1 MRKIFFDC
9 EVYVNYFL
17 ALFKTNDGR
26 KFKVSM
32 HDDVR
37 DADLKALR
45 SVLKNEL
52 VSFNGNHY
60 DLWVIGG
67 FLAGYS
73 NEQLKRLSDDIILK
87 DMRPWELSDAH
98 PMISI
103 PPTNHIDLVGV
114 TPLHASLKVYGC
126 RIHAPKLQD
135 LPIEPSSRIDS
146 EQAALLE
153 RYCENDVDVTAQIYQ
168 TLLPQ
173 IELREA
179 MSSEYGVDLRSKSDA
194 QIAEEILR
202 VKLKERGVEVRKRS
216 TEVKPFAYVPPDWVR
231 FDSPDLQ
238 KVLMRVKDA
247 RFSVNEKGSVVL
259 PDGVGS
265 EILFAGRTYK
275 LGIGGLH
282 SQEKQQVIVSDE
294 RKFFGE
300 LDVASFYP
308 SIILGQS
315 LFPEHLTERF
325 CEIYRE
331 IFDTRISAKHSG
343 DKVTADTLKIVLN
356 GSYGKFGSKY
366 SFLFSPELLIQTT
379 MTGQLSLLMLI
390 EQLVDVGAIVTS
402 ANTDGVN
409 VVFAK
414 HLAPKV
420 KEVKLNWEKTTG
432 FSLEWTPYSATF
444 SESVNSYVAIKPDGS
459 TKTKGLFEAG
469 SIRKGY
475 SAQICNEAIR
485 RHLVDGVAIEQT
497 IDDAQDMEDFLI
509 MRSVKGGAVWRD
521 EALGKV
527 VRWFVSTEGE
537 PIRYASNGNKVA
549 GSDGAYPMM
558 DMAPMPDHLDRAAY
572 VEMAKR
578 KLKRLGL

>member
-153 RYCENDVDVTAQIYQ
+153 RYCENDVDVTAQIYE

-216 TEVKPFAYVPPDWVR
+216 TEVEPFAYVPPDWVR

-238 KVLMRVKDA
+238 KVLVRVKDA
-247 RFSVNEKGSVVL
+247 RFSVNE
-259 PDGVGS
+259 
-265 EILFAGRTYK
+265 
-275 LGIGGLH
+275 
-282 SQEKQQVIVSDE
+282 
-294 RKFFGE
+294 
-300 LDVASFYP
+300 
-308 SIILGQS
+308 
-315 LFPEHLTERF
+315 F
-325 CEIYRE
+325 C
-331 IFDTRISAKHSG
+331 
-343 DKVTADTLKIVLN
+343 
-356 GSYGKFGSKY
+356 
-366 SFLFSPELLIQTT
+366 
-379 MTGQLSLLMLI
+379 
-390 EQLVDVGAIVTS
+390 
-402 ANTDGVN
+402 
-409 VVFAK
+409 
-414 HLAPKV
+414 
-420 KEVKLNWEKTTG
+420 
-432 FSLEWTPYSATF
+432 
-444 SESVNSYVAIKPDGS
+444 
-459 TKTKGLFEAG
+459 
-469 SIRKGY
+469 
-475 SAQICNEAIR
+475 
-485 RHLVDGVAIEQT
+485 
-497 IDDAQDMEDFLI
+497 
-509 MRSVKGGAVWRD
+509 
-521 EALGKV
+521 
-527 VRWFVSTEGE
+527 
-537 PIRYASNGNKVA
+537 
-549 GSDGAYPMM
+549 
-558 DMAPMPDHLDRAAY
+558 RAARWRWVRDFVRRQDVQAGY
-572 VEMAKR
+572 RRPAQPGEAAGDR
-578 KLKRLGL
+578 Q